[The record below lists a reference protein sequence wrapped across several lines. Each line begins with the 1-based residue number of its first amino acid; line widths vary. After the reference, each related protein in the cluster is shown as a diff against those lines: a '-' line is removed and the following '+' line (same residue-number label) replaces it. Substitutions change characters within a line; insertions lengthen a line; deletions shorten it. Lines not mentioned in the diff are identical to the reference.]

1 MQVQEL
7 MTSTIQS
14 ITPDTTIKDAACKM
28 RDMDVGTLAVIEDGE
43 LYGIIT
49 DRDICCRCVSEDL
62 DPIDTDVSEI
72 MSTDVTS
79 CFGDQEISDAAQ
91 LMEEMQIRRV
101 AVINRDDTIAGLLSV
116 DDLARGSHDLAGE
129 VLEATTSMH

>member
-28 RDMDVGTLAVIEDGE
+28 RDMGIGTLAIIEDGE
-43 LYGIIT
+43 LCGIIT
-49 DRDICCRCVSEDL
+49 DRDICCRCVSEYL
-62 DPIDTDVSEI
+62 DPMDTDVSEI
-72 MSTDVTS
+72 MTTDVTS

-91 LMEEMQIRRV
+91 IMEEMQIRRV
-101 AVINRDDTIAGLLSV
+101 AVLNRDDTIAGLLSV

>member
-7 MTSTIQS
+7 MTSNVES
-14 ITPDTTIKDAACKM
+14 IRPDATIKDAACKM
-28 RDMDVGTLAVIEDGE
+28 RDLGVGTLAVIDSDQ
-43 LYGIIT
+43 LSGIIT
-49 DRDICCRCVSEDL
+49 DRDICCLCISEDL
-62 DPIDTDVSEI
+62 DPMETEVCEI

-79 CFGDQEISDAAQ
+79 CFGDQDINEAAQ

-101 AVINRDDTIAGLLSV
+101 AVINHDDSVAGMLSV
-116 DDLARGSHDLAGE
+116 DDLARGSHNLAGE

>member
-7 MTSTIQS
+7 MTSNVES
-14 ITPDTTIKDAACKM
+14 IRPDARIRDAACKM
-28 RDMDVGTLAVIEDGE
+28 RDLGVGTLAVIDSDQ
-43 LYGIIT
+43 LSGIIT
-49 DRDICCRCVSEDL
+49 DRDICCLCISEDL
-62 DPIDTDVSEI
+62 DPMETEVCEI

-79 CFGDQEISDAAQ
+79 CFGDQDINEAAQ

-101 AVINRDDTIAGLLSV
+101 AVINHDDSVAGMLSV
-116 DDLARGSHDLAGE
+116 DDLARGSHNLAGE